1 MDYRDLRRELL
12 KKAHAAEDRRGDHVH
27 FFIEVDGKDYRATKI
42 SHGAT
47 GQIGQPLE
55 GMIARQLRLS
65 TTQLR
70 DFVECPLDGDAFL
83 ENWRLGEQQR

>member
-1 MDYRDLRRELL
+1 MDYRDLRRVLL
-12 KKAHAAEDRRGDHVH
+12 RKANAAEDRRGDHVH
-27 FFIEVDGKDYRATKI
+27 FFIEVDGREYRATKM
-42 SHGAT
+42 SHGAR
-47 GQIGQPLE
+47 GQIDLPLE

-83 ENWRLGEQQR
+83 EHWGLGEQQR